1 VNAEKLKSKQDLT
14 YQIMKKVIMLITV
27 LCFLALSAVEAQV
40 NKGRTLIGVSTSF
53 SYVNFGSDLMSLGF
67 ASIKQKSNAPGY
79 VEPAAEKFTTFNFL
93 PKFGYFVI
101 NNLAIGLDACIASS
115 SEKSGD
121 WSKYSTTYFGLGP
134 FVRYYV
140 PGSKVMP
147 FFEVNSLFGSLNVK
161 DEYQS
166 YSSSNKTGMSS
177 IGAGAGIAVKLGDK
191 VTFDMMAGYNS
202 MSEKSK
208 QDNPNDERTIQRT
221 IGFKFG
227 FAVLLGSK

>member
-1 VNAEKLKSKQDLT
+1 
-14 YQIMKKVIMLITV
+14 
-27 LCFLALSAVEAQV
+27 
-40 NKGRTLIGVSTSF
+40 
-53 SYVNFGSDLMSLGF
+53 
-67 ASIKQKSNAPGY
+67 
-79 VEPAAEKFTTFNFL
+79 
-93 PKFGYFVI
+93 
-101 NNLAIGLDACIASS
+101 
-115 SEKSGD
+115 
-121 WSKYSTTYFGLGP
+121 
-134 FVRYYV
+134 VRYYV

-177 IGAGAGIAVKLGDK
+177 IGVGAGIAVKLGDK